1 MSAAELEPASARRRI
16 RHDVRDGLA
25 AAAAALSLLGSLVVT
40 ALVWAGL
47 RWVA

>member
-25 AAAAALSLLGSLVVT
+25 AAALSLLGSLVVT
-40 ALVWAGL
+40 ALVWVGL
-47 RWVA
+47 WWVA